1 MSSGKLGLS
10 KMKPPPSRSLEWRMN
25 MDQLRVSFEKVR
37 DDIRLFTHALA
48 TPSVDE
54 IYIWGCLW
62 LNFCICCATY
72 ELYLTI

>member
-1 MSSGKLGLS
+1 
-10 KMKPPPSRSLEWRMN
+10 
-25 MDQLRVSFEKVR
+25 MDQLRVSFEKVG
-37 DDIRLFTHALA
+37 DDIRLFAHALA